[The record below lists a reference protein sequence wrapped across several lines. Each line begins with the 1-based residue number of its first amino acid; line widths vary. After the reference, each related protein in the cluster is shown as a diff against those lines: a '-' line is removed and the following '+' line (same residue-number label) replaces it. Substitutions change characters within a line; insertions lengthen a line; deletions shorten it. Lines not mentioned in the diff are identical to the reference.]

1 LLLTLLH
8 VAVGDGGSG
17 VGESVEVKE
26 DLVSR
31 LLLVDVV
38 DRQVQIVRSN
48 RTLGTLVH
56 KI

>member
-1 LLLTLLH
+1 MLLTLLH

-48 RTLGTLVH
+48 CTLRTLVH

>member
-1 LLLTLLH
+1 MLLTLLH

>member
-1 LLLTLLH
+1 MLLTLLH
-8 VAVGDGGSG
+8 VSVGDGGSG

-48 RTLGTLVH
+48 RTLRTLVH